1 MNHSGLY
8 LLKPRF
14 YPEPSTLYTSE
25 TIVIIMATET
35 EIIKFKCK
43 VGSNSLWIPLE
54 HRKELHRGDP
64 VEVTVR
70 KLK

>member
-1 MNHSGLY
+1 
-8 LLKPRF
+8 
-14 YPEPSTLYTSE
+14 
-25 TIVIIMATET
+25 MATEA

-54 HRKELHRGDP
+54 HRKELHQGDP